1 MSILLDRVD
10 EERIKLDLT
19 GAGLELSKAWN
30 KMLEKV
36 KKANSNRK
44 GNEYFIVDLIV
55 ACDNGGLT
63 SNKYK
68 AEISVVVRKED
79 LYVVGLELA
88 KGKYI
93 EFPNVE
99 YKEYY
104 LLQFNNVDE
113 RERKLAL
120 TVQTIGDGIA
130 QIENDISN
138 PAQKINDMYFRKKNS
153 CITITNIAFIISEA
167 ARFEFVRDTVKRIY
181 GYLSNDEIT
190 QIYLN
195 PKSSGRWYNYRPYYR
210 DLLDHYSK
218 IAIASNK
225 GEKNLHNEMLTVDE
239 CREYYSDT
247 VKFPDDYPNLDDL
260 RKIGLIE
267 RK

>member
-1 MSILLDRVD
+1 MSYANLLLNVLYHIVMEMKIR
-10 EERIKLDLT
+10 ESCLQSGT
-19 GAGLELSKAWN
+19 
-30 KMLEKV
+30 
-36 KKANSNRK
+36 
-44 GNEYFIVDLIV
+44 FI
-55 ACDNGGLT
+55 
-63 SNKYK
+63 YK
-68 AEISVVVRKED
+68 PGISVTKQD
-79 LYVVGLELA
+79 FHLQMGSLGLQMGFSGYYLPLELA

-99 YKEYY
+99 YREYY

-138 PAQKINDMYFRKKNS
+138 PAQKIDDMYFRKKNS

-225 GEKNLHNEMLTVDE
+225 WEKNLHNEMLTVDE

-247 VKFPDDYPNLDDL
+247 VKFPDDYPNLEDL

>member
-99 YKEYY
+99 YREYY

-138 PAQKINDMYFRKKNS
+138 PAQKIDVMYFRKKNS

-195 PKSSGRWYNYRPYYR
+195 PKSSGRWYNYRPYY
-210 DLLDHYSK
+210 
-218 IAIASNK
+218 
-225 GEKNLHNEMLTVDE
+225 
-239 CREYYSDT
+239 
-247 VKFPDDYPNLDDL
+247 
-260 RKIGLIE
+260 
-267 RK
+267 

>member
-130 QIENDISN
+130 QIEMI
-138 PAQKINDMYFRKKNS
+138 FRILHRRLMI
-153 CITITNIAFIISEA
+153 CILE
-167 ARFEFVRDTVKRIY
+167 KRIAVLQSQTLL
-181 GYLSNDEIT
+181 LSFQKLPD
-190 QIYLN
+190 
-195 PKSSGRWYNYRPYYR
+195 SS
-210 DLLDHYSK
+210 S
-218 IAIASNK
+218 
-225 GEKNLHNEMLTVDE
+225 
-239 CREYYSDT
+239 
-247 VKFPDDYPNLDDL
+247 
-260 RKIGLIE
+260 
-267 RK
+267 

>member
-19 GAGLELSKAWN
+19 GAGFGLSQAWN

-36 KKANSNRK
+36 KKANSNGI
-44 GNEYFIVDLIV
+44 GNEYIIVDLIV

-63 SNKYK
+63 SYKYK

-79 LYVVGLELA
+79 LYIVGLELA
-88 KGKYI
+88 KGEYR

-99 YKEYY
+99 YSQYY
-104 LLQFNNVDE
+104 HLHFNNVDE
-113 RERKLAL
+113 KRRKLML

-138 PAQKINDMYFRKKNS
+138 PAQKIDDMYFRKKNS

-247 VKFPDDYPNLDDL
+247 VKFPDDYPNLEEL

>member
-1 MSILLDRVD
+1 MRKQ
-10 EERIKLDLT
+10 RIR
-19 GAGLELSKAWN
+19 A
-30 KMLEKV
+30 
-36 KKANSNRK
+36 
-44 GNEYFIVDLIV
+44 
-55 ACDNGGLT
+55 
-63 SNKYK
+63 
-68 AEISVVVRKED
+68 
-79 LYVVGLELA
+79 
-88 KGKYI
+88 
-93 EFPNVE
+93 
-99 YKEYY
+99 
-104 LLQFNNVDE
+104 
-113 RERKLAL
+113 
-120 TVQTIGDGIA
+120 
-130 QIENDISN
+130 
-138 PAQKINDMYFRKKNS
+138 
-153 CITITNIAFIISEA
+153 
-167 ARFEFVRDTVKRIY
+167 RDTVKRIY

-247 VKFPDDYPNLDDL
+247 VKFPDDYPNLEDL